1 MPVNGWPNSPIER
14 LSEQDFTPTH
24 RRPGPEGT
32 TPRMSTSSTT
42 RATMKHAAVYS
53 AAAMAGRLVGFFMLP
68 FYAHILRGHG
78 YAVIGMLDVG
88 LGFLLALLVYGLQGS
103 IIRLYH
109 DEKDP
114 ARKPVVVS
122 TGIILIG
129 TTTALLTIPLILF
142 ARPISAFLIDD
153 ANLSRLMIM
162 ALLSFNL
169 DMMGQ
174 AASSWLLV
182 RSRSAQMAGLSLLRL
197 FIGLSL
203 NIYLILIKGMG
214 LDGYFISSLVTN
226 AFSCLVFVGIAFRE
240 CGREFDPKIAR
251 TIRGFL
257 LPLIPGSI
265 ASWVGRQVERI
276 LVKTMISLESVG
288 IMEMGYKFPVLIAV
302 LATRPFMRS
311 WETRR
316 FEIADEPDAP
326 QTIARMFT
334 YFIFILSWLG
344 LIMAVV
350 VKPVLEILTP
360 PEFHLSYRIARVEIV
375 TVIMQGAGYH
385 LLFGLAYA
393 KDTAML
399 SAGDHLKEL
408 SDPIE
413 SLLRNVQTGKFG
425 ILKRHYHPA
434 RDRQVTWRLTLLVSP
449 PSILVLALYYVINGT
464 VSGPKYILILS
475 ESISL
480 TKRKGPHSMV
490 IKIAFTPNTAEHLLL
505 IDKPL
510 QSFRQSR
517 MILPWPVVPVTPA
530 EEGKHGQRCY

>member
-1 MPVNGWPNSPIER
+1 
-14 LSEQDFTPTH
+14 
-24 RRPGPEGT
+24 
-32 TPRMSTSSTT
+32 
-42 RATMKHAAVYS
+42 MKHAAVYS
-53 AAAMAGRLVGFFMLP
+53 AAAMAGRLIGFFMLP

-88 LGFLLALLVYGLQGS
+88 LGLLLALLVYGLQGS

-129 TTTALLTIPLILF
+129 STTALLTIPLMIF

-162 ALLSFNL
+162 ALLSFNFDL
-169 DMMGQ
+169 MGQ

-182 RSRSAQMAGLSLLRL
+182 RSRSAQMAGLSLMRL

-214 LDGYFISSLVTN
+214 LDGYFISQLVVN
-226 AFSCLVFVGIAFRE
+226 LVSCLIYVGIAFRE
-240 CGREFDPKIAR
+240 CGHEFDPKIAR

-257 LPLIPGSI
+257 LPLIPGST
-265 ASWVGRQVERI
+265 ASWVGRQVERV

-288 IMEMGYKFPVLIAV
+288 IMEMGYKFPVLISLLV
-302 LATRPFMRS
+302 TRPFMRS

-350 VKPVLEILTP
+350 IKPVLEILTP

-375 TVIMQGAGYH
+375 TVIMRGAGLQ

-399 SAGDHLKEL
+399 SKLRGGAAAFKILLSWFFISTWGIYGAAFSAAVTGVVSNVLVFHFAQKRYYLRLEWKTLALMTATGVAMFLALDNWNFTATGAYRILDGQVLPWIQDGLSRTFLGSWKEGKL
-408 SDPIE
+408 IVIMAE
-413 SLLRNVQTGKFG
+413 RTGLVTEI
-425 ILKRHYHPA
+425 ILKGTLAACFIILLPIIHPPT
-434 RDRQVTWRLTLLVSP
+434 RQKW
-449 PSILVLALYYVINGT
+449 A
-464 VSGPKYILILS
+464 K
-475 ESISL
+475 
-480 TKRKGPHSMV
+480 
-490 IKIAFTPNTAEHLLL
+490 KIRVRF
-505 IDKPL
+505 
-510 QSFRQSR
+510 S
-517 MILPWPVVPVTPA
+517 W
-530 EEGKHGQRCY
+530 